1 MEKLDFQVRGEFVT
15 LNALLKLTG
24 QASSGGAAKMMVA
37 QGLVQVNGQT
47 ELRKTCKLRPGR
59 GGADRCGAHHGARA
73 RMMLRAAAWRL

>member
-47 ELRKTCKLRPGR
+47 ELRKTCKLRPG
-59 GGADRCGAHHGARA
+59 AVVQT
-73 RMMLRAAAWRL
+73 AAARITVHAHG